1 MGGTQQA
8 NMRCTGCNGPDTTT
22 LRLGGHCR
30 RMLLMIISR
39 IPNTLLQSTLAI
51 ALVVCFHGSEPR
63 PLTCTQR
70 CMLHFACLSCPPGSR
85 DASLVLVMWLRHAWR
100 HMSVASPSAWLH
112 RLLPRSPASSPS
124 LHRSFPEARGVDAAP
139 TCAGTVYRSRSV
151 LPERFRGRVAH
162 LCATC
167 VPQCLHLRLCLC
179 AFVFVCVCVCVR
191 LCLCA
196 FVCVCFAATHLKF
209 EPYQVFRPIL
219 PFAPDPLPAQPPFR
233 PNLPSA
239 PGSLPP
245 HPPL

>member
-151 LPERFRGRVAH
+151 LPESFRGSVAH

-167 VPQCLHLRLCLC
+167 VPQCLRLR
-179 AFVFVCVCVCVR
+179 FVFVCVCVCVH
-191 LCLCA
+191 LC
-196 FVCVCFAATHLKF
+196 VFAL
-209 EPYQVFRPIL
+209 
-219 PFAPDPLPAQPPFR
+219 QPPI
-233 PNLPSA
+233 
-239 PGSLPP
+239 
-245 HPPL
+245 